1 MRIELTTDRLL
12 LRDYRADDLAA
23 FSAMNTD
30 HKFQRFYSEQD
41 CSEAHWQKLVN
52 QFSQEHNKAQR
63 TDFNLAIV
71 MRDTGLFIGA
81 AGIRLEAQKQA
92 SVGCALMRHQQHNG
106 VAKEAMCAIAAFG
119 FSQLKAHRIYAET
132 IADNH
137 AAIRLCKQL
146 GMRKEAE
153 FVEHRYFKDRWWNTV
168 VYALLASQYSSSKT
182 S

>member
-12 LRDYRADDLAA
+12 LRDYNLDDLAA
-23 FSAMNTD
+23 FSAMNSD
-30 HKFQRFYSEQD
+30 PKFQRFYSEQD
-41 CSEAHWQKLVN
+41 CSEVHWHKLVS
-52 QFSQEHNKAQR
+52 QFSQEHRHFER

-92 SVGCALMRHQQHNG
+92 SVGCALIRHQQKSA
-106 VAKEAMCAIAAFG
+106 VAQEAMCAIAEFG

-137 AAIRLCKQL
+137 AAIRLCRKL

-153 FVEHRYFKDRWWNTV
+153 FLEHRYFKGRWWNTV
-168 VYALLASQYSSSKT
+168 IYALLKSEYKY
-182 S
+182 